1 MSATAAG
8 ASVRGR
14 AYELAR
20 AGAAPLACGLVLLV
34 FLVTWVIGGGG
45 GIVSKFGIQITH
57 ASVSMPAPNVRGA
70 VGHTA
75 ATYLTIRNLTGS
87 ADGLLSATSPAAA
100 RVAITRGPGRA
111 VPSASVVLIIPARGS
126 ITLSPFGADLVLIDP
141 RSSLR
146 SGQHVQLI
154 LRFWN
159 AGPVKV
165 TATVTPPRQAVDG
178 RS

>member
-1 MSATAAG
+1 VNATAAG

-20 AGAAPLACGLVLLV
+20 AGAAPLACGIVLLV
-34 FLVTWVIGGGG
+34 LLVTWVIGGGG

-57 ASVSMPAPNVRGA
+57 ASVSMPALTARGA
-70 VGHTA
+70 AGPTA
-75 ATYLTIRNLTGS
+75 ATYLTIRNLTGT
-87 ADGLLSATSPAAA
+87 ADGLMSASSPAAA
-100 RVAITRGPGRA
+100 RVVITRDPGRA
-111 VPSASVVLIIPARGS
+111 VTSASVILVIPARGS
-126 ITLSPFGADLVLIDP
+126 LSLSPSGADLVLIDP

-159 AGPVKV
+159 AGPVTV
-165 TATVTPPRQAVDG
+165 TATVTPPGRQ
-178 RS
+178 